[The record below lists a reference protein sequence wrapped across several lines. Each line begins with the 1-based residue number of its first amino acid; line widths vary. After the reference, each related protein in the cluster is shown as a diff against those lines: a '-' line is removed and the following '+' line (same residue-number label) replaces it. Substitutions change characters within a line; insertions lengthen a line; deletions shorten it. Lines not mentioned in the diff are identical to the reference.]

1 MDTKNLESEQENR
14 VESIDILNTESN
26 VESKVES
33 NTDFNLETKPN
44 NEVQENQN
52 IICNVEVAPKTQ
64 EPIATITYNI
74 PIATTSASL
83 PSFIS
88 STYDTLVIS
97 GASAKGIIFLG
108 SLQYLYDNYILNHI
122 KTYVGTSIGS
132 IICYLLVIGYTP
144 IEIMVYISTHQL
156 FEKMQAFDILGMVKG
171 KGAFS
176 FSLIQEELEKMSIEK
191 IGYLPTLKSIKERYN
206 KNFISVTYNLTEN
219 KTEYLSHEN
228 YPDLPCISAIR
239 MSSNLPFVFEN
250 YKYGNSF
257 YIDGGIS
264 NNFPI
269 DIAQKYGNKILGLGL
284 THNKEV
290 ENKENNIPPNNILEY
305 FYKLIFIPV
314 TQYIEL
320 REQQID
326 IEKTK
331 IIKLNYNGDLKVF
344 NFNISSKNRLEMFS
358 NGYQQIKDI
367 MEK

>member
-1 MDTKNLESEQENR
+1 MDIKNLESEQENSQENIN
-14 VESIDILNTESN
+14 VFNTETNKESNIESI
-26 VESKVES
+26 
-33 NTDFNLETKPN
+33 LETKID
-44 NEVQENQN
+44 NEKEEN
-52 IICNVEVAPKTQ
+52 IISKLEIIQKIQ
-64 EPIATITYNI
+64 EPVATITYNI
-74 PIATTSASL
+74 PITTVPQTFL
-83 PSFIS
+83 S

-108 SLQYLYDNYILNHI
+108 GLQYLYDNYILNHI
-122 KTYVGTSIGS
+122 KTYIGTSIGS

-191 IGYLPTLKSIKERYN
+191 IGYLPTLKSLKERYN
-206 KNFISVTYNLTEN
+206 KNFISVTYNLSEN

-284 THNKEV
+284 THNKEL
-290 ENKENNIPPNNILEY
+290 ENKENNMPPNNILEY
-305 FYKLIFIPV
+305 FYKLIFVPV
-314 TQYIEL
+314 SQYIEL